1 MAKFKLWHLFA
12 LVTFS
17 ACLIAL
23 FQYSPNIGFL
33 VLISILPTIPTLL
46 VNKRLRKYF
55 ANASL
60 IKKWV
65 LITAACLSWLS
76 IYVLSIG
83 PVVAIIEYNNFD
95 KDFARPFYEP
105 VIWLHDE
112 TLLEK
117 PLEWYSEIWGWH

>member
-1 MAKFKLWHLFA
+1 M
-12 LVTFS
+12 
-17 ACLIAL
+17 
-23 FQYSPNIGFL
+23 
-33 VLISILPTIPTLL
+33 
-46 VNKRLRKYF
+46 NKRLRKYF

-83 PVVAIIEYNNFD
+83 PVVATIEYNNFD
-95 KDFARPFYEP
+95 KDFTRPFYEP

-112 TLLEK
+112 TLLER